1 MSYTV
6 EYIYNFDPLENYTN
20 IYTDGSVE
28 DTVTTGGA
36 EVDIQHERG
45 SKKSNLP
52 CQRPAIQQLQS
63 RSRGLQDIEQLA

>member
-45 SKKSNLP
+45 S
-52 CQRPAIQQLQS
+52 
-63 RSRGLQDIEQLA
+63 